1 MPETCEGGR
10 LETELQGS
18 HEWRNIPPVIQQA
31 FVSLFSRIKSQ
42 NHLIKELQ
50 SKQNDFVQQQDFAA
64 ALASK
69 VSLQEHALKSAKLED
84 KLAQN
89 AARGDLHSMLSGQ
102 AALQRQMHSLT
113 RSIEGRIGNAELQ
126 QFAQRQ
132 QSQAASLEQ
141 QINAKVAAVAAASRQ
156 MSSDLAKM
164 QHHQD
169 YAEKSAYTALRDIH
183 KALDG
188 VRSEALDAV
197 SLASTNFAEHTANV
211 QRFQAT
217 EQCHVKEQLHS
228 LQQDV
233 AKLKTSNDRLY
244 TQCKGKADR
253 EHMQNVIEHLRHT
266 KASVA
271 GLQHVQDNKAD
282 LTAVNAALSQ
292 VGAKLDSKA
301 SVSELEDLHLFRDG
315 GLVGPSGRWQW
326 TSSKLN
332 RNGSVPWGVQCTPL
346 DDQHFVHHKG
356 EVRVRVCTRWWL

>member
-1 MPETCEGGR
+1 
-10 LETELQGS
+10 
-18 HEWRNIPPVIQQA
+18 
-31 FVSLFSRIKSQ
+31 
-42 NHLIKELQ
+42 
-50 SKQNDFVQQQDFAA
+50 
-64 ALASK
+64 
-69 VSLQEHALKSAKLED
+69 
-84 KLAQN
+84 
-89 AARGDLHSMLSGQ
+89 MLSGQ

>member
-253 EHMQNVIEHLRHT
+253 EHMQNV
-266 KASVA
+266 
-271 GLQHVQDNKAD
+271 G
-282 LTAVNAALSQ
+282 
-292 VGAKLDSKA
+292 
-301 SVSELEDLHLFRDG
+301 
-315 GLVGPSGRWQW
+315 
-326 TSSKLN
+326 N
-332 RNGSVPWGVQCTPL
+332 RESPW
-346 DDQHFVHHKG
+346 
-356 EVRVRVCTRWWL
+356 